1 VSEKP
6 VVVIDTQ
13 LLLRATINFAS
24 LPAKIIFDL
33 GNLYE
38 LAVSAATV
46 AEAQDVLNRP
56 KLRVKFPSLTDSAVA
71 RTVALLEAAQ
81 KVEPSEVPTVSRDAK
96 DDKFLALATESKAQ
110 YLVTEDQDLLV
121 LDPYQ
126 GVCIISTLDFYRVLQ
141 TLQSTD
147 SQ

>member
-1 VSEKP
+1 MSEKS

-13 LLLRATINFAS
+13 LLLRATVNFRS

-33 GNLYE
+33 GHLYE
-38 LAVSAATV
+38 LVESVATI

-56 KLRVKFPSLTDSAVA
+56 KLRVKFPSLTDAAVA

-81 KVEPSEVPTVSRDAK
+81 KVEPSEVPAVARDAK
-96 DDKFLALATESKAQ
+96 DDMFLALATESKAQ

-126 GVCIISTLDFYRVLQ
+126 GVRIISAVDFFRALQ

-147 SQ
+147 S